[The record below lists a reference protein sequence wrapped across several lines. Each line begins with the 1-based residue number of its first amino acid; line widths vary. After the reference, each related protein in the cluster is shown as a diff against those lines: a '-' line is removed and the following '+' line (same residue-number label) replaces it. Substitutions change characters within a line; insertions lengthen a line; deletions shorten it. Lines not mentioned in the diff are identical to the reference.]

1 MQFYDYLVNK
11 FGYDKGPFYQ
21 YFSVQDIMTS
31 HKGLCFD
38 YACLFNAMCRSQG
51 IPCIT
56 LDGYNRQD
64 TYSKHTWNRVYYND
78 SWYNLDVTFDAQ
90 QKTKALYGFHQIDYY
105 DSLDEDFVITRIY

>member
-56 LDGYNRQD
+56 LDGYN
-64 TYSKHTWNRVYYND
+64 T
-78 SWYNLDVTFDAQ
+78 
-90 QKTKALYGFHQIDYY
+90 KTCSIKNGKYGLLTKI
-105 DSLDEDFVITRIY
+105 L